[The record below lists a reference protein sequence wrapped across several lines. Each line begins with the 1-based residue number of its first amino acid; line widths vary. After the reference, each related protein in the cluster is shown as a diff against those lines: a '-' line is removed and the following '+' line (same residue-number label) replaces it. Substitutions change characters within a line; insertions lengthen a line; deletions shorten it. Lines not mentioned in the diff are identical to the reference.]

1 MDNSTIYK
9 IIARE
14 ILDSRGN
21 PTIEVDVTLSDGS
34 LGRAAVPSGASTGEH
49 EAVELRD
56 NDTLRYL
63 GKGVKKAVKIVNTTI
78 ANEII
83 GLDAFNQKNID
94 ETMISLDGTP
104 NKSKLGANSILGV
117 SIAVAK
123 SASNSKKMPFYE
135 YLNQNKT
142 YTMPIP
148 MMNIIN
154 GGSHADNNVDFQ
166 EFMVFPIG
174 AKSFSNAL
182 QMGTEIFHQLKKVL
196 KNKNLNTSVGDEGG
210 FAPNLK
216 SNNEAIEVI
225 LKAID
230 NAGYKAGK
238 DVYIALD
245 VAASELFDKD
255 KYIIKSENRSLS
267 SDQMISYY
275 QNIIETYPI
284 ISIED
289 GLDENDWGGWSLMNE
304 ALGDKV
310 QIVGDDLTVT
320 NINRLQK
327 AIDLKAMNAILIK
340 LNQIGTLTETLDA
353 IALAKKAD
361 FGAIISHR
369 SGETEDTT
377 IADLAV
383 ASGVGQIKTGSAS
396 RTDRICKYNQLLRIE
411 QNLSNKSN
419 YPGAE
424 VLGHNEK

>member
-83 GLDAFNQKNID
+83 GLDALNQKNID
-94 ETMISLDGTP
+94 EAMISLDGTS

-135 YLNQNKT
+135 YINQNKT

-174 AKSFSNAL
+174 ARSFSNAL

-196 KNKNLNTSVGDEGG
+196 KNKNLSTSVGDEGG

-216 SNNEAIEVI
+216 SNHEAIEVI

-238 DVYIALD
+238 NVYIALD